1 MSTKWKTYLLRFFQG
16 ALIGTGAILPGISGG
31 VLCVAFG
38 IYEPMMSFLSHPR
51 STFKANFH
59 ILLPVLLGGG
69 VGFVLLAKVVES
81 FLAASAVAAISLF
94 CGLICGTVPDL
105 MKKSSEAGYQKGWTC
120 LIIALLTSFVFFNIL
135 ESGIGSSVE
144 PNFGWFVFCG
154 AIWGL
159 SMVVPGLSSSS
170 ILLFMGL
177 YQPMAAGIGNLDM
190 SVLVPMMI
198 GFIITVAVSAR
209 IMNRL
214 IENHYCILSKII
226 IGFVIS
232 SVLMIVPTSFTGTG
246 QLLAAAAFF
255 AAGFAA
261 ARLMDVK
268 RQEN

>member
-1 MSTKWKTYLLRFFQG
+1 M
-16 ALIGTGAILPGISGG
+16 
-31 VLCVAFG
+31 
-38 IYEPMMSFLSHPR
+38 
-51 STFKANFH
+51 
-59 ILLPVLLGGG
+59 
-69 VGFVLLAKVVES
+69 
-81 FLAASAVAAISLF
+81 
-94 CGLICGTVPDL
+94 
-105 MKKSSEAGYQKGWTC
+105 
-120 LIIALLTSFVFFNIL
+120 FFNIL

-177 YQPMAAGIGNLDM
+177 YQPMAAGIGNLNM